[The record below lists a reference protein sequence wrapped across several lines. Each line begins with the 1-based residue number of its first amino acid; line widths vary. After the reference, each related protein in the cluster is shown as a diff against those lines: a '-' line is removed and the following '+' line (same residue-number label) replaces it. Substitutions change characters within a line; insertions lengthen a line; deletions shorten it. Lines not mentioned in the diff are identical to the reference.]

1 MSGDDET
8 IGARIKR
15 LRGKIMTQRQL
26 AEAARVNIDVIRK
39 LEQGVRH
46 TASVPVLQRIATAL
60 DIDLGRLL
68 GKPDSLPTAPA
79 HAGVL
84 AIRRALT
91 TVDDLLPDPSWAD
104 EPLSLHDARRAVDYA
119 WGAYWAGRYE
129 LLSSLLP
136 TTLPQLRATMRAVTA
151 ADRPRAAEALAEAY
165 QCAGDT
171 LVHLGHPAD
180 AWLAIRQALAAAEHG
195 QDELLAAAL
204 RMSVSW
210 QLLVQGRYEEAEQ
223 VAVSAAQ
230 AIAPAGDAGPH
241 RISAYGILTVTA
253 ATAAARAQRADTT
266 RDLLAEATG
275 SSSRLGDVERSE
287 HRTTFGPAKIAMLT
301 VDCDV
306 VQERYPEALAAA
318 RKLPR
323 DADLP
328 LATRARHLADVAY
341 SQMQVG
347 EDDKAV
353 TTLLTVE
360 QMAPDWFPY
369 QTLPR
374 QTTAELVERQRRIS
388 EPLRGLARRLGVTG

>member
-1 MSGDDET
+1 MSGDET

-15 LRGKIMTQRQL
+15 LRGKLMTQRQL
-26 AEAARVNIDVIRK
+26 AEAAGVNIDVIRK

-46 TASVPVLQRIATAL
+46 TTSVPVLHRIANAL
-60 DIDLGRLL
+60 DVDLGRLL

-84 AIRRALT
+84 AIRKALT
-91 TVDDLLPDPSWAD
+91 TVDDLLPDPSWDD
-104 EPLSLHDARRAVDYA
+104 EPLTLHDAQRAVDYA

-136 TTLPQLRATMRAVTA
+136 TTLPQLRATMRAVPA

-165 QCAGDT
+165 QVAGDT

-180 AWLAIRQALAAAEHG
+180 AWLAIRQALDAAEHG
-195 QDELLAAAL
+195 DDELLAAAL

-210 QLLVQGRYEEAEQ
+210 QLLVQGRYEEAQQ
-223 VAVSAAQ
+223 VAEAAAQ
-230 AIAPAGDAGPH
+230 AIAPAGDATTPQQV
-241 RISAYGILTVTA
+241 SAYGILNVTA
-253 ATAAARAQRADTT
+253 ATAAARALRADTT
-266 RDLLAEATG
+266 SDLLAEATE
-275 SSSRLGDVERSE
+275 SAARLGDVERSE
-287 HRTTFGPAKIAMLT
+287 HRTTFGPAKVAMLT

-306 VQERYPEALAAA
+306 VQERFPEALAAA
-318 RKLPR
+318 RRLPR

-328 LATRARHLADVAY
+328 LASRARHLADVAY
-341 SQMQVG
+341 AQMQVG
-347 EDDKAV
+347 EDAKAV

-360 QMAPDWFPY
+360 QMAPDWLPY
-369 QTLPR
+369 QTLPK
-374 QTTAELVERQRRIS
+374 QTTAELVERQRRVS